1 MRIGVLS
8 DTHLAMADAKLAALL
23 AGPLGGAEALIH
35 AGDHASSDVA
45 DYLDY
50 TDPRPYHGVAGN
62 TDPHAL
68 RARLGE
74 RKVIELGGLVVGVMH
89 GWGPGEGLARRVLDS
104 FPSPPDILIFGH
116 SHIGLVTR
124 IGATLVV
131 NPGSPW
137 QPRCGPVGSVA
148 LLEINGGRAEARL
161 IEV

>member
-1 MRIGVLS
+1 MLIGVLS
-8 DTHLAMADAKLAALL
+8 DTHLAMADEKLAALL
-23 AGPLGGAEALIH
+23 AGPLGGAEVLIH

-50 TDPRPYHGVAGN
+50 TDPRPYYGVAGN
-62 TDPHAL
+62 VDPAAL
-68 RARLGE
+68 LQRLGE
-74 RKVIELGGLVVGVMH
+74 RKVLEFGGLTVGVMH

-104 FPSPPDILIFGH
+104 FPTPPDILIYGH

-137 QPRCGPVGSVA
+137 QPRGGLKGSVA
-148 LLEINGGRAEARL
+148 LLDIKGGRAEARL
-161 IEV
+161 VEV